1 MTHYPLNADPRSGG
15 GAPPN
20 GDHSP
25 AEQTPLPVS
34 RGRSAFVHVT
44 LVLFAAAIVARA
56 AQIQLVERESWQR
69 IAERQHVK
77 DLAVA
82 PPRGAI
88 LEATGNVLVETR
100 EQMKLVIEPHNL
112 TSVKR
117 KGKDGKTRT
126 VDTRA
131 IVRRGLRELRV
142 SDANMR
148 RVFNNPKARWVELPY
163 RFLPADLDRFK
174 GLPGVKTLSVLTRV
188 NATPEG
194 LRGIVGALNPN
205 GAPVGGIEMEL
216 DPFLRGEAG
225 HTPVVLDGRGGRIGS
240 PMLTPVEARPG
251 HTVTLTINQS
261 LQEIAEQAL
270 TDARK
275 RTGASGGDVVIL
287 DPRDG
292 AILAL
297 AGVRDGKAAL
307 TSTPLAEPY
316 EPGSVMKPFVVSR
329 LLDAGRAQPDE
340 MLNTENGTWS
350 VAGRTLS
357 DEHKAASMSVRD
369 IIRFS
374 SNIGTAK
381 LAMRFNEQ
389 QEYQALRDFGFGNFT
404 GVPYPAESRGRLSLP
419 KEWGKMT
426 PASVAIGYEMMATPV
441 QIATAYAALAN
452 DGELLQPVLVREVR
466 DSEGRV
472 VFQHRKR
479 VIRQVVTPATAA
491 LMRTMLKS
499 VVDSGTAR
507 AANLATFDVAGK
519 SGTARRLV
527 PGQGYVPGRYNASF
541 AGMFPAEDPQYV
553 IVARLIDP
561 EGTYFGG
568 IVSGAMANMILQNAL
583 ATRDASL
590 DRGALARVARPIPVA
605 PAKPL
610 SPEALRTAAR
620 DSARRDSL
628 KAPPPPKAEPLPGPA
643 RVVVDLPFDA
653 QRATARRVRDDGE
666 LQLVPSVYGLD
677 AREAVRVLYAAGF
690 QVSVTRGG
698 EARYGDA
705 RDTDVRTRPATGTAL
720 RSGATVQLEV
730 PRFAAG
736 VRVETRLAAAP
747 ASNADT
753 TGEIDRRVPPP
764 ETRKPSIK
772 PVVKTSGKATGKPAA
787 KTGAKAGSK
796 SPAKSSPRSSSK
808 ASPRPATKSSAKSSK
823 PKSTSKARATGSSTP
838 RTSTRSAGAGDRR

>member
-1 MTHYPLNADPRSGG
+1 MTHYPLDAEPRHGG
-15 GAPPN
+15 GTTHMGHESAT
-20 GDHSP
+20 P
-25 AEQTPLPVS
+25 AQEPFPVS

-112 TSVKR
+112 TMVKR

-131 IVRRGLRELRV
+131 VVRRGLRELRV

-174 GLPGVKTLSVLTRV
+174 GLPGVKTLPVLTRV
-188 NATPEG
+188 NATPDG
-194 LRGIVGALNPN
+194 LRGIVGALNPD
-205 GAPVGGIEMEL
+205 GAPLGGIELEL

-240 PMLTPVEARPG
+240 PMLAPVEARPG

-329 LLDAGRAQPDE
+329 LLDAGRAKPDE
-340 MLNTENGTWS
+340 LLNTENGTWA

-381 LAMRFNEQ
+381 LALRFNQ
-389 QEYQALRDFGFGNFT
+389 QEEYQALRDFGFGNFT
-404 GVPYPAESRGRLSLP
+404 GVPYPAESRGRLALP
-419 KEWGKMT
+419 KDWGKMT

-479 VIRQVVTPATAA
+479 AIRQVVTPATAA

-605 PAKPL
+605 PVKPL
-610 SPEALRTAAR
+610 SPEAVRIAAR

-653 QRATARRVRDDGE
+653 QRASVRREDGDGE

-720 RSGATVQLEV
+720 RSGSTVQLEV
-730 PRFAAG
+730 PRFASS
-736 VRVETRLAAAP
+736 VRVLTTP
-747 ASNADT
+747 AVNVSGAK
-753 TGEIDRRVPPP
+753 GEVASDE
-764 ETRKPSIK
+764 ETRKDAATNTPDSRTDSRTAVK
-772 PVVKTSGKATGKPAA
+772 PVAKPTGKSTA
-787 KTGAKAGSK
+787 K
-796 SPAKSSPRSSSK
+796 P
-808 ASPRPATKSSAKSSK
+808 
-823 PKSTSKARATGSSTP
+823 
-838 RTSTRSAGAGDRR
+838 

>member
-1 MTHYPLNADPRSGG
+1 MSMMSPRMPESMPPRPGADPRLEPGLATGG
-15 GAPPN
+15 M
-20 GDHSP
+20 SST
-25 AEQTPLPVS
+25 AEEASPLPVS
-34 RGRSAFVHVT
+34 RGRAAFVHVT

-56 AQIQLVERESWQR
+56 AQIQFVERATWQR
-69 IAERQHVK
+69 VAERQHVK
-77 DLAVA
+77 DLTVA

-88 LEATGNVLVETR
+88 LDATGNVLVETR
-100 EQMKLVIEPHNL
+100 EQVKLVIEPHNL
-112 TSVKR
+112 TTVRR
-117 KGKDGKTRT
+117 KGKDGEIRT
-126 VDTRA
+126 IDTRA
-131 IVRRGLRELRV
+131 VVRRGLRELRV
-142 SDANMR
+142 SDANLR

-174 GLPGVKTLSVLTRV
+174 GLPGVKTLPVLTRV

-194 LRGIVGALNPN
+194 LRGIVGALDAD

-225 HTPVVLDGRGGRIGS
+225 HNPVVLDGRGGRIGS

-251 HTVTLTINQS
+251 HTVMLTINQS

-270 TDARK
+270 ADARK

-297 AGVRDGKAAL
+297 AGVRDGRAAL
-307 TSTPLAEPY
+307 TSTPLAEAY

-329 LLDAGRAQPDE
+329 LLDARRANPDE
-340 MLNTENGTWS
+340 VLNTENGTWS
-350 VAGRTLS
+350 VSGRTLS

-381 LAMRFNEQ
+381 LALRFNQ
-389 QEYQALRDFGFGNFT
+389 QEEYAALRDFGFGNFT

-419 KEWGKMT
+419 TEWSKMT
-426 PASVAIGYEMMATPV
+426 PASVAIGYEMMATPL
-441 QIATAYAALAN
+441 QIATAYAAIAN

-479 VIRQVVTPATAA
+479 PVRQVVSPATAA

-507 AANLATFDVAGK
+507 AANLTTFDVAGK

-527 PGQGYVPGRYNASF
+527 PGQGYVRGRYNASF

-590 DRGALARVARPIPVA
+590 DRGALARVARPMPVT
-605 PAKPL
+605 PPRPL
-610 SPEALRTAAR
+610 SPEAQRLAAR

-628 KAPPPPKAEPLPGPA
+628 RAAPPPKAEPLAEPA
-643 RVVVDLPFDA
+643 RVVVDLPFDP
-653 QRATARRVRDDGE
+653 QRAPGRRVTEEGN

-677 AREAVRVLYAAGF
+677 ARQAARTLYAAGF
-690 QVSVTRGG
+690 QVSVVRG
-698 EARYGDA
+698 A
-705 RDTDVRTRPATGTAL
+705 DVRTRPAAGTAL

-730 PRFAAG
+730 PRLTTGAG
-736 VRVETRLAAAP
+736 TEVRPAERSAEKSVRKLAAK
-747 ASNADT
+747 ST
-753 TGEIDRRVPPP
+753 
-764 ETRKPSIK
+764 KPS
-772 PVVKTSGKATGKPAA
+772 
-787 KTGAKAGSK
+787 
-796 SPAKSSPRSSSK
+796 R
-808 ASPRPATKSSAKSSK
+808 
-823 PKSTSKARATGSSTP
+823 
-838 RTSTRSAGAGDRR
+838 

>member
-1 MTHYPLNADPRSGG
+1 MTHYPLDADPRTAGT
-15 GAPPN
+15 AQPV
-20 GDHSP
+20 GDP
-25 AEQTPLPVS
+25 VTAEQTPLPVS

-174 GLPGVKTLSVLTRV
+174 GLPGVKTVSVLTRV

-194 LRGIVGALNPN
+194 LRGIVGALNPD

-389 QEYQALRDFGFGNFT
+389 QEYQALRDFGFGNYT

-479 VIRQVVTPATAA
+479 AIRQVVTPATAA

-519 SGTARRLV
+519 SGTARRLI

-605 PAKPL
+605 PVKPL
-610 SPEALRTAAR
+610 SPEALRIAAR

-653 QRATARRVRDDGE
+653 QRANARRVSDNVE

-690 QVSVTRGG
+690 QVSVTSGG
-698 EARYGDA
+698 DARYGDA

-720 RSGATVQLEV
+720 RSGATVLLEV
-730 PRFAAG
+730 PRFA
-736 VRVETRLAAAP
+736 VAAAP
-747 ASNADT
+747 RAATSAPAAGAEAGST
-753 TGEIDRRVPPP
+753 SAA
-764 ETRKPSIK
+764 KPSTAG
-772 PVVKTSGKATGKPAA
+772 PTSRPAA
-787 KTGAKAGSK
+787 KPSTK
-796 SPAKSSPRSSSK
+796 SPAKSAAKPSK
-808 ASPRPATKSSAKSSK
+808 KSSAKTPAKSSGRSSARGATKATRQSTAGKAK
-823 PKSTSKARATGSSTP
+823 PRAGSSTSRP
-838 RTSTRSAGAGDRR
+838 SSRSAGATDRH